1 MLYVVVLCYQ
11 KVIAGYLKGSMDIK
25 LGGTRLLGVDDHFS
39 IFVDSDRHKN
49 RRGRESRLLPL
60 RSLVVCLCVTIIL
73 YIELRV
79 LDSRLELGVL
89 TEDDAVDVVSGQVAI
104 VFSELHLSIQTKKY
118 DK

>member
-1 MLYVVVLCYQ
+1 M
-11 KVIAGYLKGSMDIK
+11 
-25 LGGTRLLGVDDHFS
+25 
-39 IFVDSDRHKN
+39 
-49 RRGRESRLLPL
+49 
-60 RSLVVCLCVTIIL
+60 
-73 YIELRV
+73 